1 MQPATS
7 PRLLTAVPRARGAT
21 RRPRAVSFAAWV
33 LLVEALVLV
42 GSGALALLPLVG
54 AANGAVRRFDLL
66 LGALAF
72 VVGWQVLVAALG
84 VYWQR
89 PWGWSVA
96 MTLQALSLAEGLANY
111 VYGHPDYVLMLAG
124 VVVVAV
130 LNQEE
135 VREAFG
141 ARSRR

>member
-1 MQPATS
+1 MQPAAS
-7 PRLLTAVPRARGAT
+7 HGSLLAAPRHAHGV

-54 AANGAVRRFDLL
+54 ATNGALHRFDLL

-72 VVGWQVLVAALG
+72 VVGWQVLVSALG

-89 PWGWSVA
+89 PWAWSVA

-111 VYGHPDYVLMLAG
+111 VHGDPDYVLMLAG
-124 VVVVAV
+124 VVVVVV